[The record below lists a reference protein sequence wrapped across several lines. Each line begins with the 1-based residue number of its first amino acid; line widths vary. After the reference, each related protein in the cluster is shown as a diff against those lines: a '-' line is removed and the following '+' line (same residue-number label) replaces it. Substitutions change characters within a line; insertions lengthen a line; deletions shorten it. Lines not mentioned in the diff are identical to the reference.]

1 MNERRGLFEK
11 IFRPEKAKESQQALT
26 QADGFFKELNVYRP
40 VFHDWHGEIYES
52 ELVRAA
58 IDARARHIS
67 KLKAS
72 IQGTA
77 QASLQTKLR
86 LAPNQW
92 MTWSQFLYRVSTILD
107 IHNTAFVVP
116 VFDADMRITGYY
128 PVLPASCEIVQ
139 YKNEPWLRY
148 KFSHG
153 EVAAVELRK
162 CAVLTKHQYRDDF
175 FGSPN
180 NALDEVMKLIS
191 IQNQGIEEAVK
202 NSATYRFIAQVNNF
216 TKTSDLAAERKRFSE
231 ENLTKEA
238 ESGGILLFPNTYSN
252 IQQVNAKPYT
262 VDAEQAK
269 LIEDNVFKYFG
280 VNEKVMRNEANGDEL
295 DAFFNGAIEPFAV
308 QFSEAMTMA
317 IFSERER
324 AQGSYF
330 IANANRLQYMSVTA
344 KVQMAKELGDRGAI
358 LIDEI
363 RDLFNYP
370 PLPDGAGQV
379 APIRGEYKNTSDLG
393 GDGGATDLSEGE
405 GENGGGT
412 P

>member
-1 MNERRGLFEK
+1 MEKRKTSLFEK
-11 IFRPEKAKESQQALT
+11 IFRPDKAKESQKAL
-26 QADGFFKELNVYRP
+26 QSADGFFKELNFYRP
-40 VFHDWHGEIYES
+40 VFRDWHGEIYES

-77 QASLQTKLR
+77 QPGLQVKMR

-116 VFDADMRITGYY
+116 VFDESMRITGYY
-128 PVLPASCEIVQ
+128 PVLPLSCEIVQ
-139 YKNEPWLRY
+139 YKDEPWLRY
-148 KFSHG
+148 KFAHG
-153 EVAAVELRK
+153 QTAAVELRK
-162 CAVLTKHQYRDDF
+162 CAILTKYQYKDDF
-175 FGSPN
+175 FGSSN
-180 NALDEVMKLIS
+180 SALESVMQTIE
-191 IQNQGIEEAVK
+191 IQNQGIEDAVK
-202 NSATYRFIAQVNNF
+202 NSASYRFIAQVTNF
-216 TKTSDLAAERKRFSE
+216 SKSSDLANERKRFSE
-231 ENLTKEA
+231 ENLSKDA
-238 ESGGILLFPNTYSN
+238 ASGGILLFPNTYQN
-252 IQQVNAKPYT
+252 IKQVEARPYT
-262 VDAEQAK
+262 VDPEQAK

-330 IANANRLQYMSVTA
+330 MANANRLQYMSVTA

-379 APIRGEYKNTSDLG
+379 APIRGEYKNTEELG
-393 GDGGATDLSEGE
+393 GSNNAD
-405 GENGGGT
+405 ENQ
-412 P
+412 